1 MGGYTLEYRKRI
13 CSTSIGLTKN
23 DITKQAYIHQYYCN
37 RTYYKNTFFHY
48 FLPDEDDDELPAPPP
63 EVAKAKVEE
72 TLLDLKSQPDNL
84 LNWSEWRE
92 IMLWLLYK
100 IFP

>member
-1 MGGYTLEYRKRI
+1 MVMYWVGTHYVEYRKSI

-23 DITKQAYIHQYYCN
+23 DITKQAYIHQNYYN
-37 RTYYKNTFFHY
+37 ILQKIHFFHY
-48 FLPDEDDDELPAPPP
+48 FVTDEDDDELPAPPP

-84 LNWSEWRE
+84 LN
-92 IMLWLLYK
+92 
-100 IFP
+100 